1 MLKRMSIRKISVA
14 TLALFSLLL
23 LYLMPSNQ
31 ELEYTLSDKVEYEY
45 SNSNTIVYLM
55 DSNDYIARTTIPG
68 KEKDPVKQ
76 AQNAIETLI
85 IDSSKAEE
93 VPNGFRGIIPAG
105 TEIKEISLDNQTL
118 VVNFSKELLDINE
131 KYEEKMIESIVYT
144 TTSVEGINNILIKVE
159 GNDLKELPKSKKTL
173 AMPLDKKYGINK
185 NYEITTTR
193 DIDSYTV
200 YYVSSY
206 NDSEYYVPVTKYI
219 NKQNKDKVKIIINEL
234 SASPIHET
242 NLMSYLNANTSLIN
256 YEQDGDTF
264 NLNFN
269 DAILEN
275 KSSNK
280 ILEEVIYT
288 ISLSLNDNY
297 NVKEVNFLVN
307 NKEICKN
314 LTKTLEQ

>member
-1 MLKRMSIRKISVA
+1 
-14 TLALFSLLL
+14 
-23 LYLMPSNQ
+23 
-31 ELEYTLSDKVEYEY
+31 
-45 SNSNTIVYLM
+45 
-55 DSNDYIARTTIPG
+55 
-68 KEKDPVKQ
+68 
-76 AQNAIETLI
+76 
-85 IDSSKAEE
+85 
-93 VPNGFRGIIPAG
+93 
-105 TEIKEISLDNQTL
+105 
-118 VVNFSKELLDINE
+118 
-131 KYEEKMIESIVYT
+131 MIESIVYT

-219 NKQNKDKVKIIINEL
+219 NKQNKDKVKIIIDEL

>member
-68 KEKDPVKQ
+68 KEKEPVKQ
-76 AQNAIETLI
+76 AKNAIETLI

-219 NKQNKDKVKIIINEL
+219 NKQNKDKVKIIIDEL

>member
-219 NKQNKDKVKIIINEL
+219 NKQNKDKVKIIIDEL

-297 NVKEVNFLVN
+297 NVKEVNFFMLLFLQN
-307 NKEICKN
+307 RIA
-314 LTKTLEQ
+314 Q

>member
-1 MLKRMSIRKISVA
+1 
-14 TLALFSLLL
+14 
-23 LYLMPSNQ
+23 MPSNQ

-219 NKQNKDKVKIIINEL
+219 NKQNKDKVKIIIDEL

-242 NLMSYLNANTSLIN
+242 NLMSYLNDNTSLIN